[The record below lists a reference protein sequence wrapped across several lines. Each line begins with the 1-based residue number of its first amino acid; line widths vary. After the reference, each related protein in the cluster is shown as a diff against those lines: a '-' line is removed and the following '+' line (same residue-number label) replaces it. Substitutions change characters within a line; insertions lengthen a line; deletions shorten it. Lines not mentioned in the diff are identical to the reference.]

1 LRLVLDASAAVK
13 AVLLPTRC
21 GSILDA
27 LSTATTV
34 LAPDLFVAEV
44 ANALWK
50 YVAAGELTAEE
61 AAVHLEDAL
70 ALVDRL
76 IPSTPMAQEAIREAA
91 ALRHPA
97 YDLLYAIAA
106 RREGCAVLT
115 SDRRLSRLLGK
126 MSIPLA

>member
-1 LRLVLDASAAVK
+1 LRLVLDASAALK
-13 AVLLPTRC
+13 AVLLPARS
-21 GSILDA
+21 GPILDA
-27 LSTATTV
+27 LSNATTV

-50 YVAAGELTAEE
+50 YIATGELTAEE
-61 AAVHLEDAL
+61 AAVHLEDTL

-76 IPSTPMAQEAIREAA
+76 IASTPMAQEALREAA
-91 ALRHPA
+91 TFGHPT

-115 SDRRLSRLLGK
+115 SDRRLSKLLDK

>member
-1 LRLVLDASAAVK
+1 MRLVLDASAALK
-13 AVLLPTRC
+13 AVLLPARC
-21 GSILDA
+21 GSILDTLA
-27 LSTATTV
+27 TATTV

-76 IPSTPMAQEAIREAA
+76 LPATQMAQEALREAA
-91 ALRHPA
+91 AFGHPA

-106 RREGCAVLT
+106 RREGCGVLT
-115 SDRRLSRLLGK
+115 SDRRLSRLLEK